1 MDTTH
6 QRLAVG
12 FLGTGYIAD
21 WHAKA
26 LQSVRSAKLIAVC
39 DRDEMQVRAF
49 AVRKPRQSGVR
60 LPECNAR

>member
-1 MDTTH
+1 MDTAH

-26 LQSVRSAKLIAVC
+26 LQSVHSAKLIAVC
-39 DRDEMQVRAF
+39 DRDEMRVRAF
-49 AVRKPRQSGVR
+49 ARAAASVGCTIP
-60 LPECNAR
+60 